1 VSDDGCIK
9 LTTYF
14 GERARA
20 DGGFLADVLVA
31 VYARHALQ
39 VSLVMRGIEGFGAK
53 HQMRT
58 DRLLSLSE
66 DLPLVAVAVDRPAR
80 IDAALEDLRALPRF
94 SGLVTLE
101 RARMLTEHLDA
112 PGPLAGTT
120 KLTVYLGRH
129 QRVGRRRADEAVV
142 ELLHR
147 CGIAGA
153 TVLLG
158 IDGTVCGV
166 RERARLLAGN
176 AHVPVMVI
184 AVGDGD
190 RIAGALAELDAMLER
205 PLVTLERVQICKR
218 DGELLTAPTALP
230 DNDPSG
236 LPMWQKL
243 MVFASE
249 QSMHDGR
256 PLHRALASELRRA
269 GAAGATSLRGV
280 WGYHGDHTP
289 HGDCFWQLHRHVPVV
304 VSIVDT
310 PAEIR
315 RWFAI
320 VDRVTEGTGL
330 VTSEIV
336 PALQKTDQ
344 RPLPGDLRLANGP
357 A

>member
-1 VSDDGCIK
+1 MSDDGCVK

-20 DGGFLADVLVA
+20 DGGFLADALVD
-31 VYARHALQ
+31 VYARHELQ

-66 DLPLVAVAVDRPAR
+66 DLPLVAVAVDHRAR
-80 IDAALEDLRALPRF
+80 INAALEDLRALPRF

-112 PGPLAGTT
+112 PGPLTGTT
-120 KLTVYLGRH
+120 KLTVYVGRH
-129 QRVGRRRADEAVV
+129 QRVGRLRAHEAVV
-142 ELLHR
+142 ALLHR

-158 IDGTVCGV
+158 IDGTVSGV
-166 RERARLLAGN
+166 RKRARFFAGN
-176 AHVPVMVI
+176 PDVPVMVI
-184 AVGDGD
+184 AVGDAD
-190 RIAGALAELDAMLER
+190 HIAGALSELDTLLER
-205 PLVTLERVQICKR
+205 PLVTLERVEICKR
-218 DGELLTAPTALP
+218 DGELLTTPTALP
-230 DNDPSG
+230 ETDPSG

-256 PLHRALASELRRA
+256 PLHRALVSELHRA
-269 GAAGATSLRGV
+269 GATGATSLRGV
-280 WGYHGDHTP
+280 WGYHGDHAP
-289 HGDCFWQLHRHVPVV
+289 HGDRFWQLHRHVPALVT
-304 VSIVDT
+304 IIDT
-310 PAEIR
+310 PTQIQ

-320 VDRVTEGTGL
+320 VDRLTDHTGL
-330 VTSEIV
+330 VISEMV
-336 PALQKTDQ
+336 PALQMSDQ
-344 RPLPGDLRLANGP
+344 LARPGDLGLAERP